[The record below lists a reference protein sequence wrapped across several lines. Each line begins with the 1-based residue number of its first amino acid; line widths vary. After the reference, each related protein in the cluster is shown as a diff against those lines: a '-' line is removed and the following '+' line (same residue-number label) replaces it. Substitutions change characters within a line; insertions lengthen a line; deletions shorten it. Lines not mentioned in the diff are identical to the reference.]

1 MCLKTKVVNNTKK
14 AEVIK
19 TATKADASVQKS
31 SIDNR
36 RGNVG
41 LISENIK
48 TTNNGLDEDVN
59 ASKKKLL
66 GE

>member
-48 TTNNGLDEDVN
+48 TTNNGLDDDVN